1 MLSCRLVDFKIS
13 EDFAMKKLLVIVFAI
28 FALVMSQE
36 LRAVATS
43 RGAANIPPP
52 VGGYAST
59 AQGSFAVCLDP
70 DTFAEE
76 SCTTAGAVVL
86 PINYLAAGEL
96 TFDYNG
102 NACGTFVQ
110 DGSDIPVG
118 ASSSQVSTS
127 TNVGKFLNYDPT
139 TGIGDLSFTAYSGGK
154 CQGATFDAA
163 GATIAS
169 TGTGHFVVSRGGNR
183 VDGIFTSLTSPSGGF
198 GGFSLSFVYFKQ

>member
-1 MLSCRLVDFKIS
+1 LVDLKIL
-13 EDFAMKKLLVIVFAI
+13 EEFAMKKLLVIVVAI
-28 FALVMSQE
+28 FALVLSQE
-36 LRAVATS
+36 VRAVAAP

-52 VGGYAST
+52 VGGYAAT

-86 PINYLAAGEL
+86 PINYLAAGAL

-102 NACGTFVQ
+102 NACGTFIQ

-118 ASSSQVSTS
+118 ASPSQVSTS
-127 TNVGKFLNYDPT
+127 TNVGKLLNYDPA

-154 CQGATFDAA
+154 CQGATFDAT

-169 TGTGHFVVSRGGNR
+169 TGTGHFVVSGGGNR
-183 VDGIFTSLTSPSGGF
+183 VDGIFTSLTGPSGEF
-198 GGFSLSFVYFKQ
+198 GGFSLSFVYLKQ